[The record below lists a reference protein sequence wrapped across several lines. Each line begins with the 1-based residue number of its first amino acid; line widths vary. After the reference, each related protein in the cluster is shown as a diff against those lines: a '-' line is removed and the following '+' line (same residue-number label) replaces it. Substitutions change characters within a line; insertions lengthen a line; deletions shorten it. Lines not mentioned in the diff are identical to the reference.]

1 MDEIKS
7 EMEKL
12 GLTDRDMLVKDLL
25 KMLEQ
30 GSLNDV
36 KIKLSDGEIV
46 ANKDIL
52 MARSDYFAAMFRNN
66 NFIEGETG
74 SADMSHCSKAV
85 MERII
90 KFLFSGEVKFD
101 KLSLPQLIE
110 LSYTTD
116 MMLLPKFKDT
126 LEDYARSY
134 LVVNNE
140 DNDNIQFLPEIIS
153 GLKLADEYNLTN
165 LKEIIIWE
173 LNLCLD
179 YDVRAKDYFSTLP
192 FNLMKDIILC
202 EDEYFFQ
209 SVQQEKLKAFMIWLS
224 ENEVSEEQK
233 TEIVESFKFE
243 DFTAEELLT
252 SVRDSGLYSAK
263 RIDERVLELR
273 NMIKEESE

>member
-85 MERII
+85 MEKII
-90 KFLFSGEVKFD
+90 KFIFSGTIKFRD
-101 KLSLPQLIE
+101 LSLIQLLE
-110 LSYTTD
+110 LSHMSE
-116 MMLLPKFKDT
+116 MMLLNEIKSEVDDFVK
-126 LEDYARSY
+126 
-134 LVVNNE
+134 LV
-140 DNDNIQFLPEIIS
+140 FS
-153 GLKLADEYNLTN
+153 GKL
-165 LKEIIIWE
+165 
-173 LNLCLD
+173 
-179 YDVRAKDYFSTLP
+179 
-192 FNLMKDIILC
+192 
-202 EDEYFFQ
+202 
-209 SVQQEKLKAFMIWLS
+209 
-224 ENEVSEEQK
+224 
-233 TEIVESFKFE
+233 
-243 DFTAEELLT
+243 
-252 SVRDSGLYSAK
+252 
-263 RIDERVLELR
+263 
-273 NMIKEESE
+273 